1 MARRLTERRIRDLIE
16 DLEFEPLKITVEN
29 RALKA
34 SEQADNGASGDV
46 LLNVAWKND
55 AEKFVVEILGQATPK
70 QVETKI
76 LRLEKFTGSIN
87 GGRAARKRF
96 YPLVVAPYL
105 SEKTLNR
112 LAEAEISGIDLSGN
126 GVVIVPDKL
135 FIYRTGEKNKFLSSA
150 PIKNIFRGTS
160 SLAARV
166 FFARPEYENVGE
178 VLEEITRRGGRTT
191 FSTVSKVLKTLEEE
205 LIISKGERISLLDAK
220 KLLDLLLKNYRRPDV
235 RRNLSVKCADYN
247 LALKRLAENAE
258 RKKILSAWSLPG
270 RYAALVQGVAESKF
284 YTESI
289 DGLLEGV
296 DFTETNRFPD
306 LTLLETIDPTVYFDR
321 RKDKE
326 FDLLSPLQ
334 TFLQLAAEGKRE
346 QEAANSMIKKLL
358 EGKF

>member
-1 MARRLTERRIRDLIE
+1 MTRRLTEQQIRDLIQ
-16 DLEFEPLKITVEN
+16 DLEFQPLKITVEKQE
-29 RALKA
+29 LKT
-34 SEQADNGASGDV
+34 SGQSGNGARVDV
-46 LLNVAWKND
+46 LLNIAWKND
-55 AEKFVVEILGQATPK
+55 AEKFVAEILGQATPK
-70 QVETKI
+70 QIETKI
-76 LRLEKFTGSIN
+76 LRLEKFTDSIN
-87 GGRAARKRF
+87 GGRAGRNRF

-166 FFARPEYENVGE
+166 FFAKPEYENVGE
-178 VLEEITRRGGRTT
+178 VLEEITKRGGRTT

-205 LIISKGERISLLDAK
+205 LIINKGERIRLLDAK

-247 LALKRLAENAE
+247 LALKRMSENAD
-258 RKKILSAWSLPG
+258 RKKILSAWDYPG

-289 DGLLEGV
+289 DGLLDGV
-296 DFTETNRFPD
+296 DFTETSRFPD
-306 LTLLETIDPTVYFDR
+306 LTLLETIDPTIYFDR

-326 FDLLSPLQ
+326 FYLLSPLQ
-334 TFLQLAAEGKRE
+334 TFLQLATEGKRE

>member
-1 MARRLTERRIRDLIE
+1 MTRRLTEQQIKDLIQ
-16 DLEFEPLKITVEN
+16 DLKFQPLKITVEKQE
-29 RALKA
+29 LKA
-34 SEQADNGASGDV
+34 SEQAGNGASGDL
-46 LLNVAWKND
+46 LLNIAWKNN
-55 AEKFVVEILGQATPK
+55 AEKFIAEVLGQATPK
-70 QVETKI
+70 QIETKI
-76 LRLEKFTGSIN
+76 LRLEKFTDSIN

-112 LAEAEISGIDLSGN
+112 LVEAEISGIDLSGN
-126 GVVIVPDKL
+126 GVVVIPDKL

-166 FFARPEYENVGE
+166 FFAKPEYENVGE

-205 LIISKGERISLLDAK
+205 LIIKKGERIRLLDAK
-220 KLLDLLLKNYRRPDV
+220 KLLGLLLKNYRRPDV

-247 LALKRLAENAE
+247 SALKQMSENAD
-258 RKKILSAWSLPG
+258 RKKILSAWDYPG
-270 RYAALVQGVAESKF
+270 RYAALVQGVAESRF

-289 DGLLEGV
+289 DGLLDGV
-296 DFTETNRFPD
+296 DFTETSRFPD

-334 TFLQLAAEGKRE
+334 TFLQLANEGKRE
-346 QEAANSMIKKLL
+346 QEAANSMIKRLL